1 MEKLDLTPPAPQPA
15 SSGNNTH
22 AGARIEPEKGIAF
35 QFEVVTAGA
44 TPTVTWKIQGSVDT
58 DDVSD
63 ANATWFDML
72 YVTDATDT
80 PAAAALV
87 STAVGKKIIWMS
99 NTDSRMYR
107 RFRLV
112 TSANTNITYR
122 GSAHRF

>member
-1 MEKLDLTPPAPQPA
+1 VEKIDLTPPAPQPA

-22 AGARIEPEKGIAF
+22 AGVRIEPQKGLAF
-35 QFEVVTAGA
+35 LLEVVTAGG
-44 TPTVTWKIQGSVDT
+44 TPTVTFTIQGSVDT
-58 DDVSD
+58 EDVTD
-63 ANATWFDML
+63 ANATWFNMI
-72 YVTDATDT
+72 YVTDASDT
-80 PAAAALV
+80 PSVAAIV